1 MALATASTQ
10 FLHLAN
16 VFRLLSLRSDADDI
30 ILELLGR
37 FSLDRIYADSNREKF
52 QQLVSTLLSQL
63 NAVLYIQRL
72 SLPSDKEQVEEY
84 VGFLANWETIS
95 RSIEFVLQV
104 VLEGHENLFNVHQHL
119 DVQLADLVSTALRV
133 LSFHPKSLPDIKD
146 QKHRFARIHRL
157 LDKLHDRYPGPR
169 PCLLLICRDMAN
181 ALRMDPTSLPLPT
194 KLMKEI
200 PNLALDLYPLH
211 DCLSDRYVSTIAEQE
226 GRFNNW
232 LTQFLALRDITQF
245 VVGASIQYAVSE
257 ETEDFDLPASCAKT
271 RDAILSSLDKIYMPN
286 NYPKLELLS
295 MFSEAFRTILPDTPP
310 INGFRNLSGLLGDV
324 NDVEAIKSFCSSLSN
339 RQIIH
344 RSSDGPLMHAIA
356 EVNRRITLLD
366 DPNETSEDMVLRVPR
381 VYALNCKS
389 CHLAGN
395 TQLRVLEQ
403 LEFPKPT
410 EGSEIGL
417 PSNTKCVQCKQ
428 VVTLAREIPLIRET
442 WELLNDVEYNAD
454 PPSEL
459 RHFSPPYQLFP
470 PKILSDP
477 SSSLRPP
484 QSPNPNPSPTTIGR
498 SPTTATSISPVSP
511 DTRHAFEDIH
521 NKEHSL
527 GSITEVVS
535 PDADISRQHLTN
547 TSDNSTHNGSE
558 TYRKLP
564 VKVADIHRTAS
575 QHSVSPPR
583 LGTSS
588 KSLPGRKISRLFKP
602 KREHRSTPSGDAS
615 SHSSGSMENQ
625 RPEEICL
632 KNLTSAAKSQGKG
645 KVSKLMNVSLS
656 QNSTN
661 ALFWM
666 PSTIQV
672 WDVGVTPAA
681 VTRIIPTEGSCLL
694 AAVTKR
700 YLAYIVGSKDQKL
713 TLRIINLSFPTA
725 APLEYQMPSSQ
736 WCKSIAI
743 CPRESHVAVGFE
755 NATVRFFKTTMF
767 EPQREFRLHN
777 RYHTPSECEKCPPVD
792 TLSFSPDGE
801 TLIASTR
808 NAKGVIQTFLRR
820 ASTFT
825 FQELSNC
832 HYPIP
837 LHESEDGGISSVL
850 YRPGVGGEDDLVC
863 ITTWTQSGTP
873 LLLSPKTGHRVEIK
887 ADGSGHG
894 RRLGTR
900 VQCGAFS
907 LTGKQLG
914 MVNDK
919 GHLYLVTNLNSSVME
934 ARRLATTKELTA
946 RCSFFAMSFMV
957 LQGDESIVLAW
968 ADVNKS
974 VGYIRRIPVPFTHGE
989 STVTDTALAHHQDVT
1004 ELPGDISGGTYSSF
1018 TDRSGET
1025 YQNATQLP
1033 PRPAAQYRTVSS
1045 RPVELPAT
1053 DGLRSLS
1060 LKTQ

>member
-104 VLEGHENLFNVHQHL
+104 VLEGHENLFNVHQQL

-194 KLMKEI
+194 KLMKEM
-200 PNLALDLYPLH
+200 PNLALDLVADRITKYPLH
-211 DCLSDRYVSTIAEQE
+211 DCLSERYVSTIAEQE
-226 GRFNNW
+226 GPFNNW

-324 NDVEAIKSFCSSLSN
+324 NGVEAIKSFCSSLSN

-366 DPNETSEDMVLRVPR
+366 DPNETSEDMVPRVPR

-403 LEFPKPT
+403 LEFPVRFFRAT
-410 EGSEIGL
+410 LS
-417 PSNTKCVQCKQ
+417 
-428 VVTLAREIPLIRET
+428 VTLAREIPLIRET

-470 PKILSDP
+470 PKVRDVNKYT
-477 SSSLRPP
+477 LRFD
-484 QSPNPNPSPTTIGR
+484 SGKTDRR

-521 NKEHSL
+521 NQEHSL

-535 PDADISRQHLTN
+535 PDAEISRQHLTN
-547 TSDNSTHNGSE
+547 TSDHSAHNGSE
-558 TYRKLP
+558 THRKQP
-564 VKVADIHRTAS
+564 VKIADIHRTAS

-583 LGTSS
+583 LGTS
-588 KSLPGRKISRLFKP
+588 
-602 KREHRSTPSGDAS
+602 TSGDAS

-713 TLRIINLSFPTA
+713 TLRITNLSFPTA

-974 VGYIRRIPVPFTHGE
+974 VGYIRRIPIPFT
-989 STVTDTALAHHQDVT
+989 VRIQ
-1004 ELPGDISGGTYSSF
+1004 P
-1018 TDRSGET
+1018 
-1025 YQNATQLP
+1025 N
-1033 PRPAAQYRTVSS
+1033 PACF
-1045 RPVELPAT
+1045 PW
-1053 DGLRSLS
+1053 
-1060 LKTQ
+1060 

>member
-1 MALATASTQ
+1 MAAAIPSTQ

-16 VFRLLSLRSDADDI
+16 VFRLLCLRSDADDI

-37 FSLDRIYADSNREKF
+37 FALDKIYADSNREKF
-52 QQLVSTLLSQL
+52 QQLVGTLLSQL
-63 NAVLYIQRL
+63 NAIIYIQRL
-72 SLPSDKEQVEEY
+72 SLPSEREQVEEY
-84 VGFLANWETIS
+84 VGFLANWETIA

-104 VLEGHENLFNVHQHL
+104 VIEGHESLFNAHQQL
-119 DVQLADLVSTALRV
+119 DVQLADLISTALRV
-133 LSFHPKSLPDIKD
+133 LSFHPKGLPDIKD

-157 LDKLHDRYPGPR
+157 LDRLHDRFPGPR

-194 KLMKEI
+194 KLKREI
-200 PNLALDLYPLH
+200 PNLALDLYPLPE
-211 DCLSDRYVSTIAEQE
+211 CLSDRYVSTIVEQE
-226 GRFNNW
+226 GPSVNW

-245 VVGASIQYAVSE
+245 VIGASIQYAVSD
-257 ETEDFDLPASCAKT
+257 ETEDVYLPSSCAKT
-271 RDAILSSLDKIYMPN
+271 RNAILGSLDKIRMPN

-310 INGFRNLSGLLGDV
+310 INGFRNHSGLLGDV
-324 NDVEAIKSFCSSLSN
+324 NGVEAIKSFCLSLSN

-344 RSSDGPLMHAIA
+344 RSSDGPLIRAIA

-366 DPNETSEDMVLRVPR
+366 DPNETSEGIVPR

-389 CHLAGN
+389 CHLAGD
-395 TQLRVLEQ
+395 TQLQVLEH
-403 LEFPKPT
+403 LEFPSPT

-417 PSNTKCVQCKQ
+417 PPNTKCVQCNQ

-442 WELLNDVEYNAD
+442 WELLNDIDYNAD
-454 PPSEL
+454 PPSEQ

-470 PKILSDP
+470 SKMLSDP
-477 SSSLRPP
+477 SSSLKLP
-484 QSPNPNPSPTTIGR
+484 QSPKPIPSPTTIGR
-498 SPTTATSISPVSP
+498 SPTTTHSVSPVSP
-511 DTRHAFEDIH
+511 ETRHGTDDSFSQ
-521 NKEHSL
+521 EHTI
-527 GSITEVVS
+527 GSITEIVS
-535 PDADISRQHLTN
+535 PDAELSRQHLTH
-547 TSDNSTHNGSE
+547 TSDHLVQNGCETHHKPPRSGKI
-558 TYRKLP
+558 TDVR
-564 VKVADIHRTAS
+564 RTAS

-583 LGTSS
+583 PGTSS
-588 KSLPGRKISRLFKP
+588 KTHLPRKRLSDWLT
-602 KREHRSTPSGDAS
+602 KREHRAAASGDAS

-632 KNLTSAAKSQGKG
+632 KSLTSASKSQGRG
-645 KVSKLMNVSLS
+645 KVSKLMSVSLS

-672 WDVGVTPAA
+672 WDVGVSPAA
-681 VTRIIPTEGSCLL
+681 VTRVIPTEGSCLL

-700 YLAYIVGSKDQKL
+700 YLAYMVGSKDQKL
-713 TLRIINLSFPTA
+713 TLRIINLSLPTA

-755 NATVRFFKTTMF
+755 NATVRFFKTTMY

-777 RYHTPSECEKCPPVD
+777 RYHTPSECENCPPVD

-808 NAKGVIQTFLRR
+808 NLKGVIQTFIRR

-837 LHESEDGGISSVL
+837 LHESEDGGISSVVF
-850 YRPGVGGEDDLVC
+850 RPGVGGEDDLVC

-887 ADGSGHG
+887 ADNSSHG

-900 VQCGAFS
+900 VQCAAFS
-907 LTGKQLG
+907 LTGKQLA

-919 GHLYLVTNLNSSVME
+919 GYMYLVSNLNSSVME

-946 RCSFFAMSFMV
+946 RCSFYAMSFMI

-968 ADVNKS
+968 AD
-974 VGYIRRIPVPFTHGE
+974 HGE
-989 STVTDTALAHHQDVT
+989 STIADIVQSHPADLT
-1004 ELPGDISGGTYSSF
+1004 ELPADVGASAYGSF
-1018 TDRSGET
+1018 TARSGDNH
-1025 YQNATQLP
+1025 QNTNHIP
-1033 PRPAAQYRTVSS
+1033 SRPAARYRTVSA

-1053 DGLRSLS
+1053 DGLISLS
-1060 LKTQ
+1060 LKTPVD